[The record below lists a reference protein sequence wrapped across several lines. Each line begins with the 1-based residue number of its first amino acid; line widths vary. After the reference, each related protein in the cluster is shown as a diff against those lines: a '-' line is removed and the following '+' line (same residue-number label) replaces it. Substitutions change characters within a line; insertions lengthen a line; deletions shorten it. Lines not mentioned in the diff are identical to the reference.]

1 MPTSR
6 PSTQK
11 HTTDKETTPVKHTKE
26 ETQNQETSLLFLECL
41 LNQFNESAPFF
52 SISQL
57 KHSVQSIE
65 LSHPCSGGND
75 Y

>member
-26 ETQNQETSLLFLECL
+26 ETQNQGTSLLSLRMSTRPFH
-41 LNQFNESAPFF
+41 ESAP
-52 SISQL
+52 SSLSQL
-57 KHSVQSIE
+57 KH
-65 LSHPCSGGND
+65 LCL
-75 Y
+75 